1 MGGSSPAARQDV
13 DPIPPAVGIGLRF
26 QHHAAFLEARPDVAW
41 VEVHTENYL
50 NGPALAVLGQVRRD
64 YPVSL
69 HGVGL
74 SLGSAEGLDEVHLD
88 RIAELAAHIEPGLM
102 SEHLAWMVVDHA
114 FLSDL
119 LPLPL
124 TEESL
129 AVVCRNVTRVQDRLK
144 RPILVENPST
154 YLQFEHST
162 IPEGE
167 FLATLAART
176 GCGLICDVNNIAV
189 STANH
194 GWDPLAYLGAL
205 PAAAIGEFHLAG
217 HSTQEI
223 APGRVLRL
231 DTHDRPVDPEVWTLF
246 EAALAAIGTRP
257 TLIEWDAELPP
268 LGTLLDEAA
277 RAKGRLAQAER
288 EGSDDLAA

>member
-1 MGGSSPAARQDV
+1 MADPLPAARQDV
-13 DPIPPAVGIGLRF
+13 DPIPPAAGIGLRF
-26 QHHAAFLEARPDVAW
+26 QHYAALLETRPEIAW

-50 NGPALAVLGQVRRD
+50 SGPALAVLERVRRD

-74 SLGSAEGLDEVHLD
+74 SLGSAEGLDEAHLG
-88 RIAELAAHIEPGLM
+88 RVAELAARIAPGLM

-129 AVVCRNVTRVQDRLK
+129 AVVCRNVARVQDRLK

-167 FLATLAART
+167 FLTAMAART

-194 GWDPLAYLGAL
+194 GWDPLAYLRAL

-217 HSTQEI
+217 HSVQEV
-223 APGRVLRL
+223 APGQVLRL
-231 DTHDRPVDPEVWTLF
+231 DTHDRPVDPAVWTLF
-246 EAALAAIGTRP
+246 EAALAAIGPRP

-268 LGTLLDEAA
+268 LDTLLDEAA
-277 RAKGRLAQAER
+277 RAEERLHPAR
-288 EGSDDLAA
+288 EGSIDLAA